1 MTIYVDVAVKSKKR
15 AVFRAIAQELLDL
28 EHSDWN
34 DWEWNWLHSML
45 RYPKTHKYTE
55 AERLKLDQLSW
66 LSEPFTGH
74 DGLTVEQMIA
84 TCYRYH
90 LDFGEDDSDFIV
102 KLHNWNAKSL
112 RRRQLWQLVRLC
124 RQSGEELKAA

>member
-1 MTIYVDVAVKSKKR
+1 
-15 AVFRAIAQELLDL
+15 
-28 EHSDWN
+28 
-34 DWEWNWLHSML
+34 ML

-55 AERLKLDQLSW
+55 AERLKLDQLSL

-102 KLHNWNAKSL
+102 KLYNWNAKWL

-124 RQSGEELKAA
+124 RQSGADLKAA